1 MISKN
6 KFRYETHQD
15 ALDALNKSLN
25 WDFELELGEINLWIR
40 EFLRDT
46 PNDNEWLNIVINNIG
61 CNCSAIKHWFI
72 TESEFPESWSE
83 TNFETI
89 TMFSDFYKT
98 IEV

>member
-25 WDFELELGEINLWIR
+25 WDFEWELGEINLWIR

-46 PNDNEWLNIVINNIG
+46 PNDNEWLNSVVNKIG
-61 CNCSAIKHWFI
+61 PDCPEIKYWFI
-72 TESEFPESWSE
+72 QQYEFPHLWSK

-89 TMFSDFYKT
+89 KMFSDLYKSL
-98 IEV
+98 EV

>member
-15 ALDALNKSLN
+15 ALDALSKSLT
-25 WDFELELGEINLWIR
+25 WDFEWELGEINLWIR

-46 PNDNEWLNIVINNIG
+46 PNDNEWLNSVVNKIG
-61 CNCSAIKHWFI
+61 PDCPEIKKWFI
-72 TESEFPESWSE
+72 QQYEFPHLWSK

-89 TMFSDFYKT
+89 TMFSDFYKS